1 MIVETAGGMIPFI
14 CHVFLILF
22 GGFFGLSF
30 AFNKNFV
37 KNSIGFGS
45 KDAMYMGR
53 PLGFLMIGVVLMLI
67 ATLFQIG
74 NFTSTNEVIGVMF
87 IFTIF
92 AFFYNVG
99 TTLKFFES
107 FDGKDWPIKHAIRPL
122 IPMVVIIIRYLTL

>member
-1 MIVETAGGMIPFI
+1 MIETAGGMIPFI
-14 CHVFLILF
+14 CQIFLILF

-74 NFTSTNEVIGVMF
+74 DFNSANEVIGIMF

-92 AFFYNVG
+92 AFCYNIG
-99 TTLKFFES
+99 TTLKIFES
-107 FDGKDWPIKHAIRPL
+107 FDGNDWPIKHAIRPL
-122 IPMVVIIIRYLTL
+122 IPMIVILIRYFTL